1 MKNLQDEQIF
11 MTQLL
16 DMLEK
21 QLGSNVEIVL
31 HDLTKDYAST
41 IVDIRN
47 GHVTG
52 RKREEPGATWGSRF
66 WRAR

>member
-11 MTQLL
+11 LTQLL

-52 RKREEPGATWGSRF
+52 RK
-66 WRAR
+66 